1 MPLGK
6 RVFWNGRRVNPYIRP
21 PLLPNRQDVVLDIA
35 IGYASVVLGTLFVVF
50 SGPLA
55 TLMREGDD
63 GWRER
68 GWTQAYEPDVGF
80 LESDR
85 GRWWIFRCWLLLS
98 AAGFLV
104 IGAGLLFRAFL

>member
-1 MPLGK
+1 M
-6 RVFWNGRRVNPYIRP
+6 
-21 PLLPNRQDVVLDIA
+21 VLDLVM
-35 IGYASVVLGTLFVVF
+35 GYAAILLGGLLVGF

-80 LESDR
+80 LESER
-85 GRWWIFRCWLLLS
+85 GRWLIFRGWLLVS
-98 AAGFLV
+98 AAGFV
-104 IGAGLLFRAFL
+104 MIGAGLVLRALV

>member
-1 MPLGK
+1 MKEPMLLDLVIGNASLLIGLLL
-6 RVFWNGRRVNPYIRP
+6 VAFNGR
-21 PLLPNRQDVVLDIA
+21 
-35 IGYASVVLGTLFVVF
+35 
-50 SGPLA
+50 LA

-68 GWTQAYEPDVGF
+68 GWTGTYEPNVAF

-98 AAGFLV
+98 ATGFVV
-104 IGAGLLFRAFL
+104 IGAGLLLRALL

>member
-1 MPLGK
+1 M
-6 RVFWNGRRVNPYIRP
+6 
-21 PLLPNRQDVVLDIA
+21 LDLV
-35 IGYASVVLGTLFVVF
+35 IGYASLIIGALLLAF

-80 LESDR
+80 LESER

-104 IGAGLLFRAFL
+104 VGGGLIIRALVL

>member
-1 MPLGK
+1 MFRGA
-6 RVFWNGRRVNPYIRP
+6 RSVNPYIRP
-21 PLLPNRQDVVLDIA
+21 PLLPNTRNVVLDLVMGYGA
-35 IGYASVVLGTLFVVF
+35 IILGALLVGF
-50 SGPLA
+50 SSPLA

-68 GWTQAYEPDVGF
+68 GWTQAYEPDVAF

-98 AAGFLV
+98 AVGFV
-104 IGAGLLFRAFL
+104 VVGAGLVFRALL

>member
-1 MPLGK
+1 M
-6 RVFWNGRRVNPYIRP
+6 
-21 PLLPNRQDVVLDIA
+21 VLDLV
-35 IGYASVVLGTLFVVF
+35 IGNASVVLGALLAIF
-50 SGPLA
+50 SAPLA

-68 GWTQAYEPDVGF
+68 GWTQAYEPDTAF

-98 AAGFLV
+98 AAGFV
-104 IGAGLLFRAFL
+104 VVGAGLLLRVAL

>member
-1 MPLGK
+1 M
-6 RVFWNGRRVNPYIRP
+6 
-21 PLLPNRQDVVLDIA
+21 VLDLV
-35 IGYASVVLGTLFVVF
+35 IGYSSLVIGALLLAF
-50 SGPLA
+50 SAPLA

-80 LESDR
+80 LESER

-104 IGAGLLFRAFL
+104 VGGGLVVRALVL